1 MSGSWRGWRSP
12 LGSPPGPSVAG
23 RRAHP
28 SSFEE
33 GIVTGAT
40 LPVPLQ
46 ISGSGSSPGVARCEI
61 CVQRLFSEN
70 GFAFPWCGA
79 KKGIII
85 IQ

>member
-1 MSGSWRGWRSP
+1 MSQSWRGWRSP
-12 LGSPPGPSVAG
+12 LGSPPGQSVAG

-28 SSFEE
+28 SSLHE
-33 GIVTGAT
+33 GIIRGAM

-46 ISGSGSSPGVARCEI
+46 TSGSGSSPGVARCEI
-61 CVQRLFSEN
+61 YVQQLLSEN
-70 GFAFPWCGA
+70 GFTFPWCGA